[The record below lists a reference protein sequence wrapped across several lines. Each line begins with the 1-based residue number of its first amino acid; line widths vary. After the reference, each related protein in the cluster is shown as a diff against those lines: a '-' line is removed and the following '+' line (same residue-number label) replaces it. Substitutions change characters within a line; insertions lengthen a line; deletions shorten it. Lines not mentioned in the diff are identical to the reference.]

1 MFSNLPE
8 TLRLE
13 CYLCYEILDDDLSWL
28 ADPEVDWRS
37 CPHRVEDRA
46 HWQRMASGY
55 LP

>member
-8 TLRLE
+8 TQRLD
-13 CYLCYEILDDDLSWL
+13 CYPGYETIDDGLAWL
-28 ADPEVDWRS
+28 ADPEIDWRS

-46 HWQRMASGY
+46 HWQRMASGW